1 MISRDCVKKT
11 WWPIGNRTLP
21 LILYR
26 TWVNVK
32 QTRVTRVHL
41 YYTVMFLQ
49 KKNVK
54 MYSTN
59 FVTANWHARRSKIRQ
74 IRNRFYVVSAIIWR
88 SLPFKEEFSNVK
100 QVRGPLFMSKATP
113 RMTNRHTFLVTL
125 PFKTGVLKVV

>member
-11 WWPIGNRTLP
+11 WWPIGYRTLP
-21 LILYR
+21 SILYR
-26 TWVNVK
+26 TCVNVK

-49 KKNVK
+49 KNIVK

-88 SLPFKEEFSNVK
+88 SLPFKVEFSNVK

-113 RMTNRHTFLVTL
+113 LRRKPHTFTQYC
-125 PFKTGVLKVV
+125 PFLYIFIVKI